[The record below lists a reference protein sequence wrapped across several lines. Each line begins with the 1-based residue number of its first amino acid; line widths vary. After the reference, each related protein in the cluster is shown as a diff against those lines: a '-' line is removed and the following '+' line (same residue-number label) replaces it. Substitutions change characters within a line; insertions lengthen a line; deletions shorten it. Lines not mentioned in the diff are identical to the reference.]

1 MFRIFGK
8 RKFSEELLVGLD
20 VGSTAV
26 RVAVGQ
32 IVSIGEKPEL
42 HIVGA
47 AEVASEGVHRGIVSS
62 IEDTVSSISA
72 CVDRAERMVGTPLQR
87 AWVGISGSH
96 ILVEQSRGVVAVSK
110 SNGEI
115 SEEDVERAV
124 EAARTVATPLNYE
137 IIHVIPKN
145 YMVDGQIGV
154 KDPIGMTGVRLEVD
168 TQMIQGLST
177 HIKNLTKAVY
187 RTGLDINDVVLS
199 ILATAST
206 VATERQKEL
215 GVAVVNIGGS
225 TTSLVVY
232 EEGDILDTAVLPIGS
247 EHITAD
253 LAITLR
259 TSIEVAERLKLQY
272 GTSLVKEIAK
282 DERIDLAELGSPE
295 KEFVD
300 LRYVAEIIEARA
312 EEILGKIDKVFKKV
326 GKSGRLPA
334 GVILTGGG
342 AKLNGLVETAKDSLR
357 LPVTVGYPLN
367 ITSST
372 DKVNDL
378 AFTTAIGLVRWG
390 SLYSGGNLHPFDGLV
405 NRFKSMTKVK
415 EWFQNIMP

>member
-1 MFRIFGK
+1 MSMFGRNK
-8 RKFSEELLVGLD
+8 NTEELLVGLD

-26 RVAVGQ
+26 RVAVGH
-32 IVSIGEKPEL
+32 IVMTGEKPEL
-42 HIVGA
+42 QIVGA
-47 AEVASEGVHRGIVSS
+47 AEVASEGVHRGVVTS
-62 IEDTVSSISA
+62 IEDTVASISA
-72 CVDRAERMVGTPLQR
+72 CVDRAERMVGTPLQK

-96 ILVEQSRGVVAVSK
+96 ILVEQSKGVVAVSK

-137 IIHVIPKN
+137 ILHVIPKN
-145 YMVDGQIGV
+145 YTVDGQIGV

-187 RTGLDINDVVLS
+187 RTGLDINDVILS
-199 ILATAST
+199 ILATASA

-215 GVAVVNIGGS
+215 GVAVVNIGGA
-225 TTSLVVY
+225 TTSVVVY
-232 EEGDILDTAVLPIGS
+232 EDGDILDTAILPIGS

-253 LAITLR
+253 LAIGLR

-272 GTSLVKEIAK
+272 GTSLVKEVAK
-282 DERIDLAELGSPE
+282 DDRIDLCDLGAPE
-295 KEFVD
+295 KELID
-300 LRYVAEIIEARA
+300 RRYVAEIIEARA
-312 EEILGKIDKVFKKV
+312 EEILEKIDKVFKKV

-342 AKLNGLVETAKDSLR
+342 AKLNGLVETSKDVLR

-390 SLYSGGNLHPFDGLV
+390 ALYKENDSHAFDSLV
-405 NRFKSMTKVK
+405 NRFRSATKVK
-415 EWFQNIMP
+415 EWFKNLMP

>member
-1 MFRIFGK
+1 MFGR
-8 RKFSEELLVGLD
+8 RNASEELLVGLD
-20 VGSTAV
+20 IGSTAV

-32 IVSIGEKPEL
+32 IVATSEKPEL

-47 AEVASEGVHRGIVSS
+47 AEVASEGVHKGVVTS
-62 IEDTVSSISA
+62 IEETVSSISA
-72 CVDRAERMVGTPLQR
+72 CIDRAERMVGTPLQR

-96 ILVEQSRGVVAVSK
+96 ILVEQSKGVVAVSK

-137 IIHVIPKN
+137 ILHVIPKN
-145 YMVDGQIGV
+145 YTVDGQIGV

-177 HIKNLTKAVY
+177 HVKNLTKAVY

-199 ILATAST
+199 ILATASA

-215 GVAVVNIGGS
+215 GVAVVNIGGA

-232 EEGDILDTAVLPIGS
+232 EEGDILDIAVLSIGS

-253 LAITLR
+253 LAIGLR
-259 TSIEVAERLKLQY
+259 TSIEVAERLKLYY
-272 GTSLVKEIAK
+272 GTSLVKTVAK
-282 DERIDLAELGSPE
+282 DERVDLGELGAAE
-295 KEFVD
+295 KEMVD
-300 LRYVAEIIEARA
+300 RRYVAEIISARA
-312 EEILGKIDKVFKKV
+312 EEILEKIDKIFKKV

-342 AKLNGLVETAKDSLR
+342 AKLHGLVETAKDSLR

-378 AFTTAIGLVRWG
+378 AFSTAIGLVRWG
-390 SLYSGGNLHPFDGLV
+390 ASYSQRESHPFEGLV
-405 NRFKSMTKVK
+405 NRFKSVTKVK
-415 EWFQNIMP
+415 EWFKNQMP